1 METLLLLD
9 TQNNL
14 NTGNCCGN
22 TDLCLC
28 LGIWSFSLCHEAPYS
43 VLRFDVLLG
52 CFSLLSLRLCFM
64 ADWFMVLS
72 ISSDFLHLTHLSF
85 AEISFFCSVADQFS
99 LQFATAY
106 KGWLLPVLQCLL
118 LDYKTNKQEK
128 RQLRSTT
135 VETWRYFW
143 MFIHSL
149 IPWIQCRRKINPMK
163 SLQHIPLCDGVLGE
177 LLLCLICDRYPS
189 GRHRNALWRG
199 MV

>member
-1 METLLLLD
+1 MS
-9 TQNNL
+9 
-14 NTGNCCGN
+14 C
-22 TDLCLC
+22 
-28 LGIWSFSLCHEAPYS
+28 S
-43 VLRFDVLLG
+43 VAF
-52 CFSLLSLRLCFM
+52 LCF
-64 ADWFMVLS
+64 LS
-72 ISSDFLHLTHLSF
+72 GCASWHTDSWCSPLAVIFLLTHLSL

-99 LQFATAY
+99 LQFATAC

-135 VETWRYFW
+135 VETWRYFC

-163 SLQHIPLCDGVLGE
+163 SLQHVPLCDGVLGE

>member
-1 METLLLLD
+1 MPWDLEFLSVSWGTLF
-9 TQNNL
+9 
-14 NTGNCCGN
+14 C
-22 TDLCLC
+22 
-28 LGIWSFSLCHEAPYS
+28 
-43 VLRFDVLLG
+43 
-52 CFSLLSLRLCFM
+52 
-64 ADWFMVLS
+64 
-72 ISSDFLHLTHLSF
+72 
-85 AEISFFCSVADQFS
+85 AEIWCPARLLFSAFSQVVLHGRLIHDALHYQWFSSPNTSFLCRDQLFLLCGWS
-99 LQFATAY
+99 
-106 KGWLLPVLQCLL
+106 GWLLPVLQCLL

-135 VETWRYFW
+135 VETWRYFC

-163 SLQHIPLCDGVLGE
+163 SLQHVPLCDGVLGE